1 MCECVSVCMCVCVRE
16 RNTEGHYAWVFIFTI
31 HYSHAQVSI
40 PMHCSLLRE
49 KRRTDIIL
57 LDYSPKRPGVGRAD
71 GLPFIE
77 HSCAAVEER
86 TVGDV

>member
-1 MCECVSVCMCVCVRE
+1 MCVCERE
-16 RNTEGHYAWVFIFTI
+16 KHGGALRMGFHI
-31 HYSHAQVSI
+31 HDSLYSHAQVSI

-86 TVGDV
+86 AVGDV